1 MNKIIRTSL
10 LLGIL
15 LALSACNLGGTPNPS
30 VFENSVLRLNVQIQ
44 NNVTTFSQPDETI
57 NIQYVITNSGT
68 ARLAGPVVVTD
79 PPRQVTCPALNTV
92 GNQDIYLDPN
102 ETVTCTAAYKVT
114 QSDVT
119 TGSITIV
126 ASATAGTLS
135 SNQVRLTLTRA
146 VPQQPSPTLKLTK
159 TASSQTYGAAGQSIT
174 YTYVIT
180 NTAATPLGPAQF
192 TISDNK
198 LGAPFNCGPANTT
211 LASNQSVNCS
221 MPYTVTAADMAVAN
235 IVNTATATGAAQTSA
250 PATVTVTNLTFPTAV
265 PATAATTAVPSNPNL
280 TPGSTQQH
288 PVSVGEWLIQIVR
301 CYGADLD
308 EVIAA
313 NPQIKDPDLIYPAPV
328 TTVTVPRIGS
338 RGKIYGPPCI
348 TWHNVQSGDTWTSIA
363 QRYNADLAVL
373 QRVNP
378 AGLTPGR
385 TIKIPLNSAGG
396 TGAVVTP
403 IVPTTVT
410 PPITAVAPMRITFD
424 PNSTTASRIGVIN
437 PNETLQ
443 YIVAAQAGQVMTI
456 QLTAPANEVAI
467 GVTGPTALALKP
479 LDPSPTWSAT
489 ISTSGDHIIT
499 LASVLGT
506 SSKSYTLQVSLTGPN
521 TPVPPTPTITP
532 TPLTPVSQSNA
543 HPNRGEAS

>member
-10 LLGIL
+10 LLGLL

-30 VFENSVLRLNVQIQ
+30 VFENSVLRLAVQTQ

-79 PPRQVTCPALNTV
+79 PPRQVVCPELNTV

-126 ASATAGTLS
+126 ASATAGTLT
-135 SNQVRLTLTRA
+135 SNQVTITLTRA

-159 TASSQTYGAAGQSIT
+159 TASSQTYGAAGQSVT

-180 NTAATPLGPAQF
+180 NTAPTSLGPAQF

-221 MPYTVTAADMAVAN
+221 MPYTITAADMAVAN
-235 IVNTATATGAAQTSA
+235 IVNTATATGASQTSA

-265 PATAATTAVPSNPNL
+265 PATAATTAVPANPNL
-280 TPGSTQQH
+280 TPGSTIQH
-288 PVSVGEWLIQIVR
+288 RVAVGEWLIQIAR
-301 CYGADLD
+301 CYGAIFD
-308 EVIAA
+308 EVRNA
-313 NPQIKDPDLIYPAPV
+313 NPQIADPDFILPAM
-328 TTVTVPRIGS
+328 TITVPRIGS
-338 RGKIYGPPCI
+338 RSKIYGPPCI

-378 AGLTPGR
+378 GGLSG

-424 PNSTTASRIGVIN
+424 PGSITASRIGVIN

-479 LDPSPTWSAT
+479 LDPTPTWSAT

-499 LASVLGT
+499 LTSVLGT
-506 SSKSYTLQVSLTGPN
+506 SSKSYTLQISLTGPN
-521 TPVPPTPTITP
+521 TAVPPTPTNTP
-532 TPLTPVSQSNA
+532 TP
-543 HPNRGEAS
+543 